1 MFKRFPLYRQLDQM
15 DCGPTCLRM
24 IARHYGATYTLQQLR
39 DFSHIDRE
47 GVSLEGIGYAAEQI
61 GMETLAIKIRY
72 VSDNEEEAALTEV
85 PLPCIAHWRQRHF
98 IVIYEINDRYV
109 KVADPAKGRLKM
121 TKEAFEKGWASDGE
135 WGIVML
141 LEPGDD
147 FKKKKEDKVNKT
159 GFSFLWRYFWPYS
172 SLLFQLFIGL
182 VLGSIFQ
189 LIFPFLTQAI
199 VDLGIKNQDISFI
212 YLILIAQLML
222 FLGQVGV
229 NFIQNWILLH
239 IGTRINVSLIS
250 DFLKKLFHLPI
261 AFFDTKM
268 IGDLLQ
274 RIQDHER
281 IEQFLTNSTLTA
293 LFSFVNLIIFSIIL
307 LLYDTT
313 IFAVFFLGSILY
325 LVWVAIFLKKRKEID
340 YQRFEELSED
350 RSALIELINAMQ
362 EIKLQNSEKRRRWKW
377 TNIQARLFKVNIRA
391 LTITQYQDIGAS
403 FISQL
408 KDIIISFVAAKAVIE
423 GHLTLGMMLAV
434 QYIIGQLNAPLQQII
449 DFIRNAQD
457 ANISLERLGEIHG
470 KEEEFDEV
478 EESVAVDVDADI
490 LIKNV
495 SFRYNYLSDDVLKD
509 INLRIPN
516 GKVTAVVGGSGSGKT
531 TLVKLML
538 GFYTPQ
544 QGQIF
549 LGDHPLSSIDKREW
563 RGACGA
569 VLQDG
574 YLFTDTIAN
583 NVAESSDT
591 LNRRKLIQAGELAN
605 IQQFSEALP
614 EGYNTLIGRQGSGI
628 SQGQRQRL
636 LIARAI
642 YKDPSFLFFD
652 EATNALDTENEKE
665 IVENL
670 DRFYAK
676 KTVVVVAHRL
686 STVKDAD
693 QIVVLDEG
701 RIAEKGKHKELIAKK
716 GLYYEL
722 VRNQLELGQ

>member
-1 MFKRFPLYRQLDQM
+1 
-15 DCGPTCLRM
+15 M

-147 FKKKKEDKVNKT
+147 FKKKKEDKVSKT
-159 GFSFLWRYFWPYS
+159 GFSFLWHYFRPYS

-182 VLGSIFQ
+182 LLGSIFQ

-199 VDLGIKNQDISFI
+199 VDLGIKNQDINFI
-212 YLILIAQLML
+212 YLILMAQLML

-229 NFIQNWILLH
+229 NFIQSWILLH

-293 LFSFVNLIIFSIIL
+293 LFSFFNLIIFSIIL

-325 LVWVAIFLKKRKEID
+325 ILWVAIFLKKRKEID

-423 GHLTLGMMLAV
+423 GQLTLGMMLAV

-478 EESVAVDVDADI
+478 EEPAAVDTDADI
-490 LIKNV
+490 LIENV
-495 SFRYNYLSDDVLKD
+495 SFRYNYLSNDVLKD
-509 INLRIPN
+509 INLQIPN
-516 GKVTAVVGGSGSGKT
+516 GKVTAIVGGSGSGKT
-531 TLVKLML
+531 TLVKLLL

-544 QGQIF
+544 QGNIF
-549 LGDHPLSSIDKREW
+549 LGDQALSNLDKREW
-563 RGACGA
+563 RNACGA

-591 LNRRKLIQAGELAN
+591 LNRGKLVKAGELAN

-614 EGYNTLIGRQGSGI
+614 EGYNTLIGTQGSGL

-701 RIAEKGKHKELIAKK
+701 RIVERGRHNELIAKK